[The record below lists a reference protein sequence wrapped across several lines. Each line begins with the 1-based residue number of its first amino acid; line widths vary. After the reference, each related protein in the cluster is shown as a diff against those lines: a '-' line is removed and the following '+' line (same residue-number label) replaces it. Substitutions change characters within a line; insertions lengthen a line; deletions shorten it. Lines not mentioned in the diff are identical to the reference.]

1 MNTQL
6 LSSFDAI
13 ADYCFQLFR
22 DKNAD
27 YGPTW
32 LLYRCQSL
40 NDEIWRKAKRIRT
53 LEEHGDR
60 ACIPEG
66 RDIEYVGII
75 NYCIMFLI
83 KLSGTAGIPS
93 DHDLMEDLSLLYTMD
108 EDRIFNA
115 YKECV
120 DQIRELLIK
129 KNTDYGDAWKSM
141 SLEAMTDQVIIRVS
155 RIKKILSNNGNCI
168 ISEGISAQL
177 YDIVNYCIFALVK
190 MGSSSINFG

>member
-1 MNTQL
+1 MEPQL
-6 LSSFDAI
+6 LSEFDKI
-13 ADYCFQLFR
+13 SNFCFRLFKG
-22 DKNAD
+22 KNSD

-32 LLYRCQSL
+32 LLYRVQSL

-53 LEEHGDR
+53 LEEHNDR

-83 KLSGTAGIPS
+83 KL
-93 DHDLMEDLSLLYTMD
+93 DLSVGASSLDNIEQTLKLLDEVD
-108 EDRIFNA
+108 EDTIYSA
-115 YKECV
+115 YQEQIAK
-120 DQIRELLIK
+120 IRELLVK

-141 SLEAMTDQVIIRVS
+141 TSVSMTDQVIIRVY
-155 RIKKILSNNGNCI
+155 RIRKILYNNGRCS

-177 YDIVNYCIFALVK
+177 HDIVNYCVFALIK
-190 MGSSSINFG
+190 MNTDLYENG